1 MEMSAYLFCI
11 LNICI
16 LKYNVEFLCFPIF
29 SYLHH
34 KVKIVFNMIS
44 DKSHGNNMLNIC
56 DFVTGAR

>member
-34 KVKIVFNMIS
+34 KVKIVFNMNTKRKLVIS
-44 DKSHGNNMLNIC
+44 RTAIIC
-56 DFVTGAR
+56 